1 MTHEVLRWIIRKKV
15 DPKRHRKDVI
25 ESQRDREYM
34 ETLYGLNEAQK
45 GKKVHT
51 EILDTLVSIKRELNQ
66 QKRIIHEQ
74 ATEIKEL
81 NDAIININK
90 KKQETRN
97 KPKGIWCAYRGKMT
111 ANAIITYDKIF
122 HTNTNQDMP
131 GLDINTG

>member
-1 MTHEVLRWIIRKKV
+1 M
-15 DPKRHRKDVI
+15 I

-34 ETLYGLNEAQK
+34 ETLYGLNEAKK
-45 GKKVHT
+45 GKNVQK

-66 QKRIIHEQ
+66 QKQINHEQ
-74 ATEIKEL
+74 AKEIKEL
-81 NDAIININK
+81 NNAIIDI
-90 KKQETRN
+90 RN